1 MNRFYLAGC
10 LAMVLAIGFVAG
22 RITSPT
28 SSGPDPGYDPD
39 SSAKLSSRTGNRPA
53 PDAANTAFAKLRQEI
68 RTAHADKIPGLVY
81 RALESADP
89 FVQRPL
95 LDELYARMDASN
107 FLAMTEELNRISRE
121 TGRAHYD
128 EWLLIHTRAGQ
139 VAGQATMDR
148 WSKANALGGQLA
160 ERSLW
165 GWASSDPDAARQW
178 LDANETLAPELRGKF
193 LSTILSGA
201 IVHDADRAIAMLSQL
216 PEADRNRCANEFSNQ
231 LIQNSGK
238 DRALEWL
245 RSLRTAEPDSSFTA
259 SVTRQVF
266 DRAIWS
272 GANQTHAGTMV
283 RDLEQLATIMPIDET
298 WIGRAM
304 GQIRDRNVTG
314 GIDLLDQIAGSTV
327 LKDIPLSDGLW
338 QQAVGHA
345 LQRNRAAVATW
356 LESHPD
362 SPIHQSVS
370 GMFSGEEPVEQ

>member
-1 MNRFYLAGC
+1 MNRYYLAGSF
-10 LAMVLAIGFVAG
+10 AMVLTIGFLAG

-28 SSGPDPGYDPD
+28 PSGPATGSESDQA
-39 SSAKLSSRTGNRPA
+39 AKPSGRTGNRPV
-53 PDAANTAFAKLRQEI
+53 PESANTAFAKLRQEI
-68 RTAHADKIPGLVY
+68 RSAPSDKIPGLVY

-139 VAGQATMDR
+139 VAGQASMDR
-148 WSKANALGGQLA
+148 WSKANALDGQLA

-178 LDANETLAPELRGKF
+178 LDANETLSPGLRGKF

-201 IVHDADRAIAMLSQL
+201 IVHDADRAIAMLLQL
-216 PEADRNRCANEFSNQ
+216 PEEDRDRCANEFSNQ

-245 RSLRTAEPDSSFTA
+245 RTLRTADPGSAFTA

-283 RDLEQLATIMPIDET
+283 RDLEQLSGIMPIDEI
-298 WIGRAM
+298 WITRAM
-304 GQIRDRNVTG
+304 GQIRDRKVTG

-327 LKDIPLSDGLW
+327 LKDIPLSDGVW
-338 QQAVGHA
+338 QEAVGHA
-345 LQRNRAAVATW
+345 LQRNREAVATW

-362 SPIHQSVS
+362 SPIHQSVAA
-370 GMFSGEEPVEQ
+370 MFSGEGPVEQ